1 MASVL
6 EEISKQDLP
15 TVRHALEEGLAT
27 GVGAQVSSKA
37 KRLTVGQAGFY
48 NKQGVPSHLGLLK
61 NISLLPVQDTT
72 NTTDH
77 LFQTLDLHKVNKLP
91 ERGHSDQCRGVEAV
105 QEQGDLLSHA
115 G

>member
-15 TVRHALEEGLAT
+15 TVRHALEEGLAP

-61 NISLLPVQDTT
+61 DISLLPVQDTT